1 MSSDDDIDIK
11 DILRRLDDLINV
23 LKIISEDLT
32 EITSI
37 LRSHVESKD
46 EERMPFSAF
55 KPTSQLRGTRTAEEV
70 QSAFPKELLSLLLF
84 EVGENY
90 IFIKPKQYLG
100 PENFARI
107 ASIVREQF
115 GGEYVSQG
123 KESHFRIPKII

>member
-1 MSSDDDIDIK
+1 MSSDDNVDIK

-32 EITSI
+32 EITNI
-37 LRSHVESKD
+37 LRGHVESKD
-46 EERMPFSAF
+46 EERMPFSVF
-55 KPTSQLRGTRTAEEV
+55 KPASQLRGTRTAEEV
-70 QSAFPKELLSLLLF
+70 QNAFPKELLSLLLF

-90 IFIKPKQYLG
+90 IVIKPKQYLG